1 MKKILALVA
10 LLAAVWVSPL
20 AAENRPSAAQN
31 DADVD
36 SERIVRFDSHI
47 TVNQDRSMVV
57 AETIEVQSAGNKI
70 RHGIYRDFP
79 TSYSDN
85 LGNRYTVEFKV
96 VGVSRDGATEDY
108 HTSQLSNGVRVYFG
122 SSGTLLDP
130 GRHTYVFTYR
140 TNRQLGFFADHDEL
154 YWNVTGNAWDFAID
168 EASATVV
175 LPPRVRDAVKELGG
189 YTGYQA
195 AKGKDY
201 TASRDDEGNPVFRAS
216 NLAARQG
223 LTIVVTWPKGLIAAP
238 TVEEKREQFVLDN
251 RSAAVGVAGLVLV
264 LVYYFLVWAAVGRD
278 PKSGTIVPLYEP
290 QDGLSPG
297 GMRFLKE
304 MGFDSQVFT
313 SAILG
318 LATKGYLTIERD
330 ESKTYILLRKSGY
343 GEVAKR
349 LSSEEQILATRL
361 FEEGSKLE
369 LKQEHHELLQKAQ
382 TAFKHTLQTEMEKK
396 YFVTNSRYLWPGVI
410 LTAVTVV
417 AMMVSGGADSAV
429 GLFMT
434 VWLSFWSFGVAMLMV
449 SVYHAWKSVATAGLV
464 GVAGALFLT
473 LFSIPFLAGECIG
486 FFMLQKST
494 GIVPVAVI
502 LAGVACSIVF
512 HFLLKAPTR
521 LGRQLLD
528 RVEGFKLFLKETQG
542 PVYATMASPAQT
554 PELFERFLPYALA
567 LGVEHAWAQKFSSV
581 LAAAATS
588 GGQTHGAGYVPSWY
602 SGTGFSTFTAS
613 EFTSSFSSSF
623 SSAVSSASTS
633 PSSSSGSG
641 GGGSS
646 GGGGGGGGGGGW

>member
-1 MKKILALVA
+1 MKKILAWVA
-10 LLAAVWVSPL
+10 LLAAVWASPL
-20 AAENRPSAAQN
+20 AAQNRPLPAQN
-31 DADVD
+31 R
-36 SERIVRFDSHI
+36 SERILQFDSHI

-79 TSYSDN
+79 TSYSDA
-85 LGNRYTVEFKV
+85 LGNRYSVEFQV

-108 HTSQLSNGVRVYFG
+108 HTTQLENGVRVYFG
-122 SSGTLLDP
+122 SSGTFIDA

-154 YWNVTGNAWDFAID
+154 YWNVTGNAWDFAIE

-189 YTGYQA
+189 YTGYQG

-201 TASRDDEGNPVFRAS
+201 TASRDEDGNPVFRAS
-216 NLAARQG
+216 NLKPRQG

-238 TVEEKREQFVLDN
+238 TAEEKREQFVKDN
-251 RSAAVGVAGLVLV
+251 SSAVIGVAGIALVLI
-264 LVYYFLVWAAVGRD
+264 YYFVVWVAVGRD
-278 PKSGTIVPLYEP
+278 PKSGTIVPFYEP

-297 GMRFLKE
+297 GMRYLKE
-304 MGFDSQVFT
+304 MGFDSKVFT

-318 LATKGYLTIERD
+318 LASKGYLTIERD
-330 ESKTYILLRKSGY
+330 ESKTYKLLRKSGY
-343 GEVAKR
+343 GEVEKKLAP
-349 LSSEEQILATRL
+349 EEQILAVRL

-369 LKQEHHELLQKAQ
+369 LTQDHHVLLQKAQ

-396 YFVTNSRYLWPGVI
+396 YFVTNARYLWPGVI
-410 LTAVTVV
+410 LTTLTVV
-417 AMMVSGGADSAV
+417 GMMVSGGGAQTAI

-434 VWLSFWSFGVAMLMV
+434 VWLSFWSFGVSMLMIN
-449 SVYHAWKSVATAGLV
+449 VYHAWKSVATAGLW
-464 GVAGALFLT
+464 GVPGALFIT
-473 LFSIPFLAGECIG
+473 LFSIPFLGGECFG

-494 GIVPVAVI
+494 GVVPVVVI
-502 LAGVACSIVF
+502 LAGVVCSIVF

-542 PVYATMASPAQT
+542 PVYATLASPAQT

-602 SGTGFSTFTAS
+602 SGTGFSTFSAS

-623 SSAVSSASTS
+623 SSAVSSASSS